1 MAFEN
6 ELFKSYYRLLQDL
19 LNAASIE
26 ERVVAENFLL
36 EERLN
41 AARENNYTALIGT
54 PTDFSAWNNG
64 HQNYCSGKIKCLVR
78 ATVPETFTDLNRSN
92 FLYGLEASQYI
103 IRVENLNALLKV
115 SRLEPET
122 TTYERFIGRLL
133 ADKNDAEAKNVVTDF
148 LRSCNANRDFRPLFV
163 GFWGEVRDLFETDDP
178 KWPDKLR
185 DRFGLGHL
193 NPLDGA
199 PIPILVFRYR
209 LSDVNPVNH
218 DVQATIPTVL
228 DSDFSPFFC
237 PTPGK
242 EQKGQILDLS
252 ATNVDDY
259 CFSTE
264 ILHPFIEYESDF
276 IYRLGHI
283 TRAPGSTCET
293 ACRIHFSYWSDQFK
307 NFDQIKSNY

>member
-1 MAFEN
+1 MSFES
-6 ELFKSYYRLLQDL
+6 EQFSHLYLLIQHL
-19 LNAASIE
+19 LNTDAID
-26 ERVVAENFLL
+26 ERIVAENFLI
-36 EERLN
+36 EERLSTG
-41 AARENNYTALIGT
+41 RENNYATRIGT
-54 PTDFSAWNNG
+54 PINFPAWHNG
-64 HQNYCSGKIKCLVR
+64 HQNYCSERIKSS
-78 ATVPETFTDLNRSN
+78 TPSTIPETFTEVNQLN
-92 FLYGLEASQYI
+92 FLNDLELSQYI
-103 IRVENLNALLKV
+103 IRVESLSALLKIA
-115 SRLEPET
+115 RLEPEI
-122 TTYERFIGRLL
+122 TTYEHFIGRLL
-133 ADKNDAEAKNVVTDF
+133 ANQNDVEAKNVVTDF

-178 KWPDKLR
+178 EWPDKLR

-259 CFSTE
+259 CLSTE
-264 ILHPFIEYESDF
+264 ILHPFIEYESDY

-283 TRAPGSTCET
+283 THAPGSTCET
-293 ACRIHFSYWSDQFK
+293 ARRIHFSYWRDQFK